1 MSATDEKRADGNHV
15 EDLSGDA
22 LDTENLQNLRG
33 TDALMVAAR
42 IEPVEKLSK
51 AMIHLY
57 AICGLMFLG
66 ASMGGYDASL
76 MGNLLDMPHFQLRFG
91 ASILGVKAGLI
102 SSMFSIGSVC
112 SLPFVG
118 PCADTWGRRV
128 GVGLGCA
135 IIIMGTIVQ
144 GTAHHLPQYLGK
156 TFSRTKFLCNFF
168 LLLFCMGAKSL
179 RAISATHTTPLFIQR
194 LLESQTLRSFRLFS
208 YLQC

>member
-1 MSATDEKRADGNHV
+1 MSATEEKRADDNHV
-15 EDLSGDA
+15 EDVSGDA
-22 LDTENLQNLRG
+22 LERENLRNLRG

-42 IEPVEKLSK
+42 IEPVKKLSK
-51 AMIHLY
+51 AMFQLY

-66 ASMGGYDASL
+66 SSMGGYDASL
-76 MGNLLDMPHFQLRFG
+76 MGNLLDMPYFQLRFG

-144 GTAHHLPQYLGK
+144 GTAHSLSQYLGK
-156 TFSRTKFLCNFF
+156 TSSCTKFL
-168 LLLFCMGAKSL
+168 SY
-179 RAISATHTTPLFIQR
+179 
-194 LLESQTLRSFRLFS
+194 LFS
-208 YLQC
+208 LTLA